1 MRATLV
7 EQDPLFLE
15 VNVSGDLLAV
25 IVKNA
30 RSEFSIPQEFEQLI
44 VH

>member
-15 VNVSGDLLAV
+15 VNVSGDLLAL